1 MLLKFNYVI
10 CQLRLNNISYY
21 LDASNP
27 YLGFGKLQ
35 PKCYNGQS
43 QLISSRPT
51 AVNLK
56 ADDLTENKSSN
67 ITLVNT
73 PSGMTGT
80 FHTLLGDNTSLIVRQ
95 KFYDDKRKNYFE
107 DESKKYTEDVTITNG
122 KLDSLKNYD
131 YPITVTYDVEVK
143 LKKDSLIYFNPML
156 AEQIKENPF
165 KAESRLYPVE
175 LPYATN
181 SIYSLSIEIPTGYK
195 LEDMPTSQAFSL
207 PDNKARYE
215 YEIKHVDNQIQL
227 RCRLQLNK
235 TFFAV
240 DDYENLRAFFAQ
252 VINKENQQIVFRKI
266 N

>member
-1 MLLKFNYVI
+1 
-10 CQLRLNNISYY
+10 
-21 LDASNP
+21 
-27 YLGFGKLQ
+27 
-35 PKCYNGQS
+35 
-43 QLISSRPT
+43 
-51 AVNLK
+51 
-56 ADDLTENKSSN
+56 
-67 ITLVNT
+67 
-73 PSGMTGT
+73 
-80 FHTLLGDNTSLIVRQ
+80 
-95 KFYDDKRKNYFE
+95 
-107 DESKKYTEDVTITNG
+107 
-122 KLDSLKNYD
+122 
-131 YPITVTYDVEVK
+131 VEVK